1 MQVSPPERGQA
12 MPKVLNLNKGAE
24 EGVRELLKFLLE
36 SGRVKGVLT
45 LSKLNK
51 NGAVAYLLIT
61 DPAALEDAVPLFPLM
76 PANAAKL
83 LSRLTLTG
91 PATEPIA
98 AVVRPCELRAFI
110 ELVKRSQGSMENML
124 FLSSTCGGVYPLE
137 LATDGGIAEKLSEY
151 WEAIGEGDVA
161 PEVRPVCKACVHFSP
176 YAADITVSLIGNKSV
191 GKECQLLLNSD
202 KAEQLVAGFAG
213 EVGEG
218 KVESPEL
225 NQFRGKSEAE
235 REKLFSE
242 VKVEGI
248 KGLVD
253 TFGKCISC
261 HGCSKVCP
269 ICYCKLCFFESEV
282 GEYKPTGYDAELRE
296 RGGLRVPPGTI
307 FYQLGRLTHVSVS
320 CVGCGMCTDVCPANI
335 PVATIFDKTSQSVQE
350 IFDYLPGKDP
360 TEPIPLTTFQREEL
374 SYVEE

>member
-1 MQVSPPERGQA
+1 
-12 MPKVLNLNKGAE
+12 MPKVLKLNKGAE
-24 EGVRELLKFLLE
+24 EGVRELLRFLLE

-61 DPAALEDAVPLFPLM
+61 DPDALEDAVPLFPLM
-76 PANAAKL
+76 PANAATL
-83 LSRLTLTG
+83 LSHLTLID

-98 AVVRPCELRAFI
+98 AVVRPCELRAFV
-110 ELVKRSQGSMENML
+110 ELAKRSQGSMENML
-124 FLSSTCGGVYPLE
+124 FLSPTCGGVYPLE
-137 LATDGGIAEKLSEY
+137 MATDGRIAGKLGQY
-151 WEAIGEGDVA
+151 WEAIGKGDIA
-161 PEVRPVCKACVHFSP
+161 SEIRPVCKACVHFSP
-176 YAADITVSLIGNKSV
+176 YTADITVSLIGNKNV
-191 GKECQLLLNSD
+191 GKECQLFLNTD

-218 KVESPEL
+218 NIESPEL
-225 NQFRGKSEAE
+225 KQFHGKSEAE

-242 VKVEGI
+242 VKIEGI

-261 HGCSKVCP
+261 HGCGKVCP

-282 GEYKPTGYDAELRE
+282 GEFRATGYDAELRE

-307 FYQLGRLTHVSVS
+307 LYHLGRLTHVSVS

-350 IFDYLPGKDP
+350 IFGYLSGKDV
-360 TEPIPLTTFQREEL
+360 TEPIPLTTFEKEEL

>member
-1 MQVSPPERGQA
+1 
-12 MPKVLNLNKGAE
+12 MPKALKLNKGAE

-61 DPAALEDAVPLFPLM
+61 DPDALEDAVPLYPLM

-83 LSRLTLTG
+83 LSHLTLTE
-91 PATEPIA
+91 PANEPIA
-98 AVVRPCELRAFI
+98 AVVRPCELRAFV
-110 ELVKRSQGSMENML
+110 ELVKRSQGSLENIL
-124 FLSSTCGGVYPLE
+124 FVSSTCGGVYPLE
-137 LATDGGIAEKLSEY
+137 MATDGRIAERLAQY
-151 WEAIGEGDVA
+151 WEAIGKGEIA
-161 PEVRPVCKACVHFSP
+161 SEIRPVCQACVHFVP
-176 YAADITVSLIGNKSV
+176 DTADITVSLIGNKNA
-191 GKECQLLLNSD
+191 GKECQLFLNSD

-213 EVGEG
+213 EG
-218 KVESPEL
+218 VEADMQSPEL
-225 NQFRGKSEAE
+225 DQFHGKSEAE
-235 REKLFSE
+235 KDRLFSE
-242 VKVEGI
+242 AKVEGI
-248 KGLVD
+248 KGLIDV
-253 TFGKCISC
+253 FGKCIGC

-282 GEYKPTGYDAELRE
+282 GESKPTDYDAELRE

-307 FYQLGRLTHVSVS
+307 FYHLGRLAHVSVS

-335 PVATIFDKTSQSVQE
+335 PVATIFDKVSQSVQE
-350 IFDYLPGKDP
+350 IFGYLPGKDV
-360 TEPIPLTTFQREEL
+360 TEPVPLTTFEKEEL